1 MGAPIEGLRSR
12 GVAAAVA
19 DEAVV
24 AMMSRFRDP
33 KKLEE
38 EKREDLE
45 SQEEREEEKKRKS
58 TRIIALCRST
68 RGKVMY
74 GCLEIT

>member
-45 SQEEREEEKKRKS
+45 SQEEREE
-58 TRIIALCRST
+58 
-68 RGKVMY
+68 
-74 GCLEIT
+74 